1 MIRAK
6 ELIDNLTEWQEM
18 CKLRNVED
26 VSGLIVEDY
35 NRKKHLQLEYEQF
48 AQRLKLL
55 ENNSPEYKEISLKK
69 KNVEKEK
76 KDVEARLEQL
86 LLLQP
91 NWLSKKVP
99 PGVSV
104 ADDVEVKHS
113 GECLEKDFCHENARG
128 YDRETAIKISG
139 TRTTLFRGNLARLE
153 WALTQW
159 LMNLHMSAGF
169 EYLSVPSLVKADTM
183 RNAGKFPK
191 FLDDA
196 FSVDDY
202 SLIPTGEVPLV
213 CTVNKV
219 SERHKMMTF
228 TQCFRKEAGA
238 AGKDAQG
245 WVRVHQFP
253 KVELVTLAAEEDA
266 ESSFEELCDRVELV
280 VTSLGL
286 TWRKMRVCSGEI
298 GAGAYDQIDF
308 EVWLAGQRRWLEVA
322 SVSDC
327 RTYQSERMHLKTT
340 DGKLAYTLNATG
352 GVPGRLMAAV
362 LEQHHQT
369 GTNIAIPQPL
379 RMYLDGA
386 AELEV

>member
-6 ELIDNLTEWQEM
+6 ELIQNLTEWQQM

-26 VSGLIVEDY
+26 VSGVIVEDY
-35 NRKKHLQLEYEQF
+35 NRKQHLQLEYEQL

-76 KDVEARLEQL
+76 KDIELRLEQV

-91 NWLSKKVP
+91 NWLSEKVP
-99 PGVSV
+99 QGTSV
-104 ADDVEVKHS
+104 ADDVKLTQS
-113 GECLEKDFCHENARG
+113 GECLQKDFCHESARG
-128 YDRETAIKISG
+128 YDRDTATKISG

-159 LMNLHMSAGF
+159 LINLHMSAGF
-169 EYLSVPSLVKADTM
+169 EYLSVPSLVTADTM
-183 RNAGKFPK
+183 RKAGKFPK

-196 FSVDDY
+196 FCLDGY

-213 CTVNKV
+213 CSVNKV
-219 SERHKMMTF
+219 SKRHKVMTF

-253 KVELVTLAAEEDA
+253 KVELVTLTTEEDA
-266 ESSFEELCDRVELV
+266 AYSFEELCDRVELV

-340 DGKLAYTLNATG
+340 GGKLAYTLNATG
-352 GVPGRLMAAV
+352 GVPGRLMAAI
-362 LEQHHQT
+362 LEQHHQD

-379 RMYLDGA
+379 QIYLGGA
-386 AELEV
+386 ETLEV